1 MSFTPDDMKK
11 LQDFLN
17 QNDEASALFRKLL
30 EAHKFELHKIC
41 HEIRNP
47 LTLVSSTLQ
56 LIETQHPETK
66 SFAHWNTL
74 CEDLSYIE
82 SLLAELS
89 QYNNSSAMTMERF
102 SFRSFMERLVLSFAA
117 STENSAIEFTSRL
130 GNLPEI
136 TGDQT
141 KLRQAFLNLLR
152 NAEQSIE
159 GPGSIFLSAD
169 AKDDGIVVE
178 IRDTGCGMN
187 SEVLETAFTPFVTY
201 KSGGTGLGL
210 PVVQNIITAHHGRL
224 SVESTVGSGTV
235 FFIFLPI

>member
-102 SFRSFMERLVLSFAA
+102 SFRSFMERLLLSFAP
-117 STENSAIEFTSRL
+117 FT
-130 GNLPEI
+130 G
-136 TGDQT
+136 Q
-141 KLRQAFLNLLR
+141 
-152 NAEQSIE
+152 
-159 GPGSIFLSAD
+159 
-169 AKDDGIVVE
+169 
-178 IRDTGCGMN
+178 
-187 SEVLETAFTPFVTY
+187 
-201 KSGGTGLGL
+201 
-210 PVVQNIITAHHGRL
+210 
-224 SVESTVGSGTV
+224 
-235 FFIFLPI
+235 